1 MKDPRAPQGNGD
13 GSVMRPRRIWQR
25 KHKTHHERTTQRGSI
40 QTTKRNQATRKTIM
54 LNYMDL
60 AGGQEAHKRDETNQL
75 ADHEKEKKYK
85 KKKKQE
91 RRRR

>member
-1 MKDPRAPQGNGD
+1 
-13 GSVMRPRRIWQR
+13 
-25 KHKTHHERTTQRGSI
+25 
-40 QTTKRNQATRKTIM
+40 M

-85 KKKKQE
+85 KKKNKRE
-91 RRRR
+91 EEDEKGEGIARKKICEEKVVIGGDSMCIARNT

>member
-40 QTTKRNQATRKTIM
+40 QTTKRNQATRKTIK

-75 ADHEKEKKYK
+75 QHVSVVDANVTLRKN
-85 KKKKQE
+85 
-91 RRRR
+91 